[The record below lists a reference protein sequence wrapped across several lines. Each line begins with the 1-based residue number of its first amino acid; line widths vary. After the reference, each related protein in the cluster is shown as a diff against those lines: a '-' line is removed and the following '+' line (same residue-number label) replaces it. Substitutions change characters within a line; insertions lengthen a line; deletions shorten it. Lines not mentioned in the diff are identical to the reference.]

1 MKIDVMTKD
10 KNIKTVVPAL
20 RFPEFRDGEGWMR
33 TPILEICEIIGGG
46 TPSSSNDVYWNGDI
60 PWISSSDINEN
71 NISEITPTRHITKD
85 AIKHSATKLCKAPSI
100 HIVSRVGVGKVA
112 FSRVDI
118 CTSQDFTN
126 LCNINCNYIFLS
138 YLLSTIMKQKVQE
151 TQGTSIKGI
160 ASAEIKNLHVPL
172 PEIEE
177 QQRIADCLSSLDD
190 LISAVADK
198 IETLEEYKKGLM
210 QQLFPAEGKTT
221 PDIRFPEFQNEG
233 KWILLPIKKCN
244 IDILTGYA
252 FKGSEIL
259 EDNNGTPLM
268 RGINITEG
276 VVRHNND
283 IDRFYSR
290 EDHTLSKYRL
300 LCNDLVI
307 AMDGSKVGRNFAL
320 INKQDEGSLLVQ
332 RVARLRADNIDFI
345 MFIYQQIG
353 SDRFKKYIDR
363 INTSSGIPH
372 ISLKQIEDFKIWT
385 TRNDKEFRMVTNCL
399 SSVDELI
406 STETAKLD
414 QLKNHKK
421 GLMQQLFPKLQ

>member
-10 KNIKTVVPAL
+10 KDTKTVVPAL
-20 RFPEFRDGEGWMR
+20 RFPEFRDGEGWKR
-33 TPILEICEIIGGG
+33 TPLLEICEG
-46 TPSSSNDVYWNGDI
+46 TPTSSNDVYWNGDI

-85 AIKHSATKLCKAPSI
+85 AIKNSATKLCKAPSI

-138 YLLSTIMKQKVQE
+138 YLLSIIMKQKVQE

-198 IETLEEYKKGLM
+198 IETLKEYKKGLM
-210 QQLFPAEGKTT
+210 QQLFPAEGKTI
-221 PDIRFPEFQNEG
+221 PAIRFPEFQNAGE
-233 KWILLPIKKCN
+233 WMLLPIKKCN

-252 FKGSEIL
+252 FKGTEIL
-259 EDNNGTPLM
+259 EDNDGIPLM

-283 IDRFYSR
+283 IDRFYSG

-406 STETAKLD
+406 STEIAKLD
-414 QLKNHKK
+414 QLKAHKK

>member
-10 KNIKTVVPAL
+10 KDTKTVVPAL
-20 RFPEFRDGEGWMR
+20 RFPEFRDGEGWKR

-46 TPSSSNDVYWNGDI
+46 TPTSSNDVYWNGDI

-85 AIKHSATKLCKAPSI
+85 AIKNSATKLCKAPSI

-138 YLLSTIMKQKVQE
+138 YLLSIIMKQKVQE

-198 IETLEEYKKGLM
+198 IETLKEYKKGLM

-221 PDIRFPEFQNEG
+221 PAFRFPEFQNAGEWKDTTLGEEVYYENG
-233 KWILLPIKKCN
+233 KAHENDINETGKYIVVNSKFISTDGEVVKYTDNPSCLANKG
-244 IDILTGYA
+244 DILMVLSDVPNGRA
-252 FKGSEIL
+252 IAKCFIV
-259 EDNNGTPLM
+259 DCNN
-268 RGINITEG
+268 
-276 VVRHNND
+276 
-283 IDRFYSR
+283 
-290 EDHTLSKYRL
+290 KYTV
-300 LCNDLVI
+300 N
-307 AMDGSKVGRNFAL
+307 
-320 INKQDEGSLLVQ
+320 Q
-332 RVARLRADNIDFI
+332 RVCKLTP
-345 MFIYQQIG
+345 
-353 SDRFKKYIDR
+353 KKAVALLLYYS
-363 INTSSGIPH
+363 INRNPFLLAFDDGIKQTN
-372 ISLKQIEDFKIWT
+372 LKKD
-385 TRNDKEFRMVTNCL
+385 DVLNCL
-399 SSVDELI
+399 FRLPQEPQEQQRIADCLLSVDELI
-406 STETAKLD
+406 STEIAKLD
-414 QLKNHKK
+414 QLKAHKK

>member
-10 KNIKTVVPAL
+10 KDTKTVVPAL
-20 RFPEFRDGEGWMR
+20 RFPEFRDGEGWKR

-46 TPSSSNDVYWNGDI
+46 TPTSSNDVYWNGDI

-85 AIKHSATKLCKAPSI
+85 AIKNSATKLCKAPSI

-138 YLLSTIMKQKVQE
+138 YLLSIIMKQKVQE

-160 ASAEIKNLHVPL
+160 ASAEIKNLHVQL

-198 IETLEEYKKGLM
+198 IETLKEYKKGLM

-221 PDIRFPEFQNEG
+221 PAFRFPEFQNAGEWKDTTLGEEVYYENG
-233 KWILLPIKKCN
+233 KAHENDINETGKYIVVNSKFISTDGEVVKYTDNPSCLANKG
-244 IDILTGYA
+244 DILMVLSDVPNGRA
-252 FKGSEIL
+252 IAKCFIV
-259 EDNNGTPLM
+259 DCNN
-268 RGINITEG
+268 
-276 VVRHNND
+276 
-283 IDRFYSR
+283 
-290 EDHTLSKYRL
+290 KYTV
-300 LCNDLVI
+300 N
-307 AMDGSKVGRNFAL
+307 
-320 INKQDEGSLLVQ
+320 Q
-332 RVARLRADNIDFI
+332 RVCKLTP
-345 MFIYQQIG
+345 
-353 SDRFKKYIDR
+353 KKAVALLLYYS
-363 INTSSGIPH
+363 INRNPFLLAFDDGIKQTN
-372 ISLKQIEDFKIWT
+372 LKKD
-385 TRNDKEFRMVTNCL
+385 DVLNCL
-399 SSVDELI
+399 FRLPQEPQEQQRIADCLLSVDELI
-406 STETAKLD
+406 STEIAKLD
-414 QLKNHKK
+414 QLKAHKK

>member
-20 RFPEFRDGEGWMR
+20 RFPEFRDGEGWKR

-210 QQLFPAEGKTT
+210 QQLFPAKGKTI
-221 PDIRFPEFQNEG
+221 PAIRFPEFQNAPDWQETALENIGEIVTGNTPSTKEPNNYGGDRLFVSPADISDKRYVSQTKTTLSEKGFRLSRHIKENSILFVCIGSTIG
-233 KWILLPIKKCN
+233 KVAQNTRECATNQQINSIMP
-244 IDILTGYA
+244 Y
-252 FKGSEIL
+252 KGHVADFVYSIL
-259 EDNNGTPLM
+259 EHYAPQ
-268 RGINITEG
+268 
-276 VVRHNND
+276 
-283 IDRFYSR
+283 
-290 EDHTLSKYRL
+290 
-300 LCNDLVI
+300 I
-307 AMDGSKVGRNFAL
+307 ASIAGNQAVPI
-320 INKQDEGSLLVQ
+320 INKTLFSSVSLLMPKENEQ
-332 RVARLRADNIDFI
+332 QKIAD
-345 MFIYQQIG
+345 
-353 SDRFKKYIDR
+353 
-363 INTSSGIPH
+363 
-372 ISLKQIEDFKIWT
+372 
-385 TRNDKEFRMVTNCL
+385 CL

-414 QLKNHKK
+414 QLKAHKK

>member
-10 KNIKTVVPAL
+10 KDIKTVVPAL
-20 RFPEFRDGEGWMR
+20 RFPEFRDGEGWKR

-46 TPSSSNDVYWNGDI
+46 TPTSSNDVYWNGDI

-85 AIKHSATKLCKAPSI
+85 AIKNSATKLCKAPSI

-138 YLLSTIMKQKVQE
+138 YLLSIIMKQKVQE

-198 IETLEEYKKGLM
+198 IETLKEYKKGLM
-210 QQLFPAEGKTT
+210 QQLFPAEGKTI
-221 PDIRFPEFQNEG
+221 PAIRFPEFQNAGEWEVDNEFSQYIKLYRG
-233 KWILLPIKKCN
+233 SSPRPIKEYLTQD
-244 IDILTGYA
+244 IDGVNWIKIGDTKSSKNYIINNVEEKITQ
-252 FKGSEIL
+252 KGSTKSRYVYQGELIL
-259 EDNNGTPLM
+259 ANSMSFGKTYLLEVEGCIYDGWFVLREYENNYYKPFLLHLLNSEYMQNQYLKLSAG
-268 RGINITEG
+268 GIVLNISS
-276 VVRHNND
+276 D
-283 IDRFYSR
+283 IVYQTKLP
-290 EDHTLSKYRL
+290 HTSIDEQQK
-300 LCNDLVI
+300 I
-307 AMDGSKVGRNFAL
+307 AD
-320 INKQDEGSLLVQ
+320 
-332 RVARLRADNIDFI
+332 
-345 MFIYQQIG
+345 
-353 SDRFKKYIDR
+353 
-363 INTSSGIPH
+363 
-372 ISLKQIEDFKIWT
+372 
-385 TRNDKEFRMVTNCL
+385 CL

-414 QLKNHKK
+414 QLKKHKK

>member
-10 KNIKTVVPAL
+10 KDTKTVVPAL
-20 RFPEFRDGEGWMR
+20 RFPEFRDGEGWKR

-46 TPSSSNDVYWNGDI
+46 TPTSSNDVYWNGDI

-85 AIKHSATKLCKAPSI
+85 AIKNSATKLCKAPSI

-138 YLLSTIMKQKVQE
+138 YLLSIIMKQKVQE

-198 IETLEEYKKGLM
+198 IETLKEYKKGLM
-210 QQLFPAEGKTT
+210 QQLFPAEGKTI
-221 PDIRFPEFQNEG
+221 PAIRFPEFQNKGEWEEAILGDYVEIKGRIGYRGYTTNDIVEKGEG
-233 KWILLPIKKCN
+233 AISLSP
-244 IDILTGYA
+244 T
-252 FKGSEIL
+252 
-259 EDNNGTPLM
+259 
-268 RGINITEG
+268 NITDNGELIFNKCTYISWG
-276 VVRHNND
+276 KYNESPEIMLDRGYVVLVKTGSSYGKSALVKQLPQKTTINPQIVILKPQKMNDVFLSLLISHNLIQKQINKA
-283 IDRFYSR
+283 IVGGAIP
-290 EDHTLSKYRL
+290 TLSQ
-300 LCNDLVI
+300 DSI
-307 AMDGSKVGRNFAL
+307 SK
-320 INKQDEGSLLVQ
+320 
-332 RVARLRADNIDFI
+332 
-345 MFIYQQIG
+345 
-353 SDRFKKYIDR
+353 
-363 INTSSGIPH
+363 
-372 ISLKQIEDFKIWT
+372 FKILIP
-385 TRNDKEFRMVTNCL
+385 KIEEQKKIAEYL
-399 SSVDELI
+399 LSVDELI
-406 STETAKLD
+406 STEIAKLD
-414 QLKNHKK
+414 QLKAHKK